1 MENLLIITAITL
13 FLYFGYKD
21 DYKRNKKGFV
31 ITIVG
36 ILSLGIGF
44 ILLNNY
50 NSILAFL
57 AGATFFVFSI
67 YFKRKLVSKTE
78 KRE

>member
-13 FLYFGYKD
+13 SLYFGYKD

-50 NSILAFL
+50 NSIV
-57 AGATFFVFSI
+57 GIFSRSDI
-67 YFKRKLVSKTE
+67 LCI
-78 KRE
+78 